1 MVQKV
6 FLFRRGLKESKCVE
20 NSKKWELCPPAVMRN
35 VKLSEYKRH
44 SESRIQTIQFVC
56 SGKQNK
62 AAASSL
68 LLKPLASRLD
78 GCIWGE
84 RAGWGKGTRL
94 PGSFLLS
101 GRILYVPYRVG
112 LEGAFWIF

>member
-44 SESRIQTIQFVC
+44 SSRKWACGAI
-56 SGKQNK
+56 
-62 AAASSL
+62 L
-68 LLKPLASRLD
+68 LLFCVFPLELQRKIFTLQSMCSSNKPDAFLEATNDSSMTEEHRSS
-78 GCIWGE
+78 GIPWKT
-84 RAGWGKGTRL
+84 AVVGK
-94 PGSFLLS
+94 
-101 GRILYVPYRVG
+101 
-112 LEGAFWIF
+112 AFPDT